1 MLRLWRR
8 NVWTVKKVSGDTR
21 IWTMDLSDCS
31 RLLYHWAI
39 SPRGDKVFRRERQVA
54 MMSWFQSHL
63 AAKKSYGAVRLK
75 VLQYSDLPVS
85 VGGIMVS
92 IAAFQAVDPG
102 SIPGQ
107 RRIFWAIHFF
117 LESKVVNLILTFQ
130 HRHTVSE
137 SYKYI
142 DWWQRIWNQYTK
154 VMHAYGDRE
163 KTPWTRVRNGVRGRQ
178 YWDPEYRWYD
188 NHPGMGQSR
197 TQLFSFLLRYAAVNN
212 WPECSL
218 LGFSNHFT
226 MLLLLREKQC
236 RQIIWLNFLLW
247 LQW

>member
-102 SIPGQ
+102 SIPG
-107 RRIFWAIHFF
+107 RRICLHFF
-117 LESKVVNLILTFQ
+117 PPHYRPGRWAWSPFDGQLPWLGIFSLSTNMGTLGPCCVDGRTPPQGSCLRL
-130 HRHTVSE
+130 
-137 SYKYI
+137 
-142 DWWQRIWNQYTK
+142 WQFL
-154 VMHAYGDRE
+154 VE
-163 KTPWTRVRNGVRGRQ
+163 
-178 YWDPEYRWYD
+178 
-188 NHPGMGQSR
+188 
-197 TQLFSFLLRYAAVNN
+197 FS
-212 WPECSL
+212 S
-218 LGFSNHFT
+218 
-226 MLLLLREKQC
+226 
-236 RQIIWLNFLLW
+236 
-247 LQW
+247 

>member
-102 SIPGQ
+102 SIPG
-107 RRIFWAIHFF
+107 RRNFFQIWKGSCVNLFWAVEEFPRGLTARISGFHPGGPGSTPGVGTLFSWIFLKSKFKFYLLWTFLNFF
-117 LESKVVNLILTFQ
+117 GGQKGVPLPGIEPGPPGWEPDIQIFYVVPNLIEPLCHQ
-130 HRHTVSE
+130 EEEEEE
-137 SYKYI
+137 S
-142 DWWQRIWNQYTK
+142 R
-154 VMHAYGDRE
+154 
-163 KTPWTRVRNGVRGRQ
+163 
-178 YWDPEYRWYD
+178 
-188 NHPGMGQSR
+188 
-197 TQLFSFLLRYAAVNN
+197 
-212 WPECSL
+212 
-218 LGFSNHFT
+218 
-226 MLLLLREKQC
+226 
-236 RQIIWLNFLLW
+236 
-247 LQW
+247 